1 MKTEEKQA
9 IAGELKV
16 RLRKESQNSLAV
28 RCGISPATL
37 SQMLNNNW
45 KLIADKMWRR
55 VTVALKIDFN
65 WKTAETKNYK
75 MLVEMLNNC
84 KQRSMSVGVSNN
96 PGTGKSHTYKLYER
110 AVENVFYLEC
120 KTFWTRK
127 QYMKAML
134 QTCGIT
140 GEGKIE
146 EMIEQF
152 IDHLEGLEK
161 PVVIID
167 QLDKLNDSSLD
178 LFIDFYNDLDGYCS
192 FVISGVPALKKRI
205 DRGCQ
210 RDKTGYKEFFSR
222 IGSKFIPLDPISL
235 KDVALICKANGVN
248 DDEKIEEIYNLCD
261 GDLRRVKRDIEKYFM
276 TKKAVA

>member
-140 GEGKIE
+140 GEGKI
-146 EMIEQF
+146 F
-152 IDHLEGLEK
+152 RRPRK
-161 PVVIID
+161 A
-167 QLDKLNDSSLD
+167 SS
-178 LFIDFYNDLDGYCS
+178 YY
-192 FVISGVPALKKRI
+192 
-205 DRGCQ
+205 
-210 RDKTGYKEFFSR
+210 
-222 IGSKFIPLDPISL
+222 
-235 KDVALICKANGVN
+235 
-248 DDEKIEEIYNLCD
+248 
-261 GDLRRVKRDIEKYFM
+261 
-276 TKKAVA
+276 

>member
-235 KDVALICKANGVN
+235 KDVELICKANGVN